1 MKIKALNIFFRW
13 VVSIFLSLS
22 IYGFILFLMNFVPN
36 INSDGKT
43 NDAKV
48 YWMVLFAIVFVI
60 SLIAISTNV
69 IGELNR
75 DLETEDKD

>member
-1 MKIKALNIFFRW
+1 MSFA
-13 VVSIFLSLS
+13 
-22 IYGFILFLMNFVPN
+22 PN

-48 YWMVLFAIVFVI
+48 FWMVLFAIGFVI
-60 SLIAISTNV
+60 LLIAISTNV

-75 DLETEDKD
+75 DLETEGKD